1 MNIDYHALLPVEI
14 VAATIL
20 LVLVVDLFLPAR
32 AKAASMWVGFVGVVA
47 ALAAVLS
54 LVGQGRRIAFGG
66 AYVVDAFTL
75 IFQGFFLIAAL
86 VVLLIS
92 YRYLRDG
99 GFYQGEYYFLLLT
112 AFLGCTLMPASR
124 NLLMLFLA
132 LELVSAPGFLLAAFR
147 KSDIK
152 GNEGG
157 LKFFII
163 GVLSTAVMLYGMSL
177 IYGLTGRLE
186 LHAIAQGLAGLT
198 GARETLADLAILFI
212 VVGFAFK
219 VSAVPF
225 QFWAPDTYEGAPVPV
240 AGFLAVASAAAGFAG
255 LLQLMFVAFVG
266 QATFWAPI
274 FAVLSVLTMTL
285 GNLVALRQRQTIR
298 LLAILRDRAV
308 RLHPVAV
315 RARVGERRGQP
326 EVVPGGCRLHL
337 DLRGDEHRRL
347 RGGDRRRRAQAEPAG
362 GGLRGARE
370 DGTLAR
376 RRDDRFHGV
385 ARRRAADRWV
395 LGEARDLRRRD
406 PTRWDRPVARR
417 DHGGQLGDQ
426 RGVLLLDPAGDDLRG
441 ACRGRGPNRH
451 AGAPRLRGG
460 AVDGRDRRDLRAPGR
475 AVQARRALVVGLRRL
490 TAPSRRQAPDLS
502 IARHARSIEGTARGR
517 GGPVM
522 DESSNV
528 QRMIEQARDA
538 MTVRRVFGDPYEK
551 NGVTVIPAARV
562 QGGAGGGGG
571 EGPEGQGS
579 GTGGGFGVNAK
590 PAGAFVVR
598 GDDVDWRPAID
609 VNRIIM
615 GGQLIAAAA
624 LLLAVT
630 VVRAR
635 HRS

>member
-20 LVLVVDLFLPAR
+20 LVLVVDLFLPVR
-32 AKAASMWVGFVGVVA
+32 AKAAAMWVGFIGVGA
-47 ALAAVLS
+47 ALAAVIS
-54 LVGQGRRIAFGG
+54 LVGEGERIVFGG

-75 IFQGFFLIAAL
+75 IFQGFFLIAAM

-186 LHAIAQGLAGLT
+186 LNAIAQGLSGLT
-198 GARETLADLAILFI
+198 GARETLANVAIVF
-212 VVGFAFK
+212 VVIGFAFK

-266 QATFWAPI
+266 QSTFWAPI

-298 LLAILRDRAV
+298 LLAYSGIAQSGYILLPFALVSANASVNQTAFEAAV
-308 RLHPVAV
+308 VYILIYAVMNIGAFAVATAV
-315 RARVGERRGQP
+315 AERRPNLQIEDFSG
-326 EVVPGGCRLHL
+326 L
-337 DLRGDEHRRL
+337 
-347 RGGDRRRRAQAEPAG
+347 AQ
-362 GGLRGARE
+362 
-370 DGTLAR
+370 
-376 RRDDRFHGV
+376 
-385 ARRRAADRWV
+385 
-395 LGEARDLRRRD
+395 
-406 PTRWDRPVARR
+406 
-417 DHGGQLGDQ
+417 
-426 RGVLLLDPAGDDLRG
+426 
-441 ACRGRGPNRH
+441 
-451 AGAPRLRGG
+451 
-460 AVDGRDRRDLRAPGR
+460 
-475 AVQARRALVVGLRRL
+475 
-490 TAPSRRQAPDLS
+490 TAP
-502 IARHARSIEGTARGR
+502 
-517 GGPVM
+517 
-522 DESSNV
+522 
-528 QRMIEQARDA
+528 
-538 MTVRRVFGDPYEK
+538 
-551 NGVTVIPAARV
+551 
-562 QGGAGGGGG
+562 
-571 EGPEGQGS
+571 
-579 GTGGGFGVNAK
+579 
-590 PAGAFVVR
+590 
-598 GDDVDWRPAID
+598 
-609 VNRIIM
+609 
-615 GGQLIAAAA
+615 
-624 LLLAVT
+624 LLAVAMT
-630 VVRAR
+630 AFMVSLAGVPPTGGFWGKVLIFRAAIDFGGWIGPLLASIMVINSVISVGYYFLIPRAMIFEDPAEGETRLATPALLRFVVGISLAAIGVIFIVPNLIFRLGELSSLAFG
-635 HRS
+635 S

>member
-1 MNIDYHALLPVEI
+1 VNIDYHALLPVEI

-54 LVGQGRRIAFGG
+54 LVGQGERIAFGG

-198 GARETLADLAILFI
+198 GPRETLADLAILFI

-298 LLAILRDRAV
+298 LLAYSGIAQSGYILLPFALVSANAAV
-308 RLHPVAV
+308 NQKSFQAAVVYILIYAVMNIGAYAVATAV
-315 RARVGERRGQP
+315 AERKPSLQVEDFAGLAKTAP
-326 EVVPGGCRLHL
+326 LLAVAMTAFMVSLAGVPPTGGFWAKL
-337 DLRGDEHRRL
+337 GIFAAAIQ
-347 RGGDRRRRAQAEPAG
+347 RGGIGPWLAVIMVVNSVISVGYYFLIPRAMIFEEPA
-362 GGLRGARE
+362 E
-370 DGTLAR
+370 DEVRTATPAL
-376 RRDDRFHGV
+376 
-385 ARRRAADRWV
+385 
-395 LGEARDLRRRD
+395 LGF
-406 PTRWDRPVARR
+406 
-417 DHGGQLGDQ
+417 
-426 RGVLLLDPAGDDLRG
+426 
-441 ACRGRGPNRH
+441 
-451 AGAPRLRGG
+451 
-460 AVDGRDRRDLRAPGR
+460 
-475 AVQARRALVVGLRRL
+475 VVGLSMVVIVAIFVLPDALFRL
-490 TAPSRRQAPDLS
+490 GELS
-502 IARHARSIEGTARGR
+502 SLAF
-517 GGPVM
+517 GG
-522 DESSNV
+522 
-528 QRMIEQARDA
+528 
-538 MTVRRVFGDPYEK
+538 
-551 NGVTVIPAARV
+551 
-562 QGGAGGGGG
+562 
-571 EGPEGQGS
+571 
-579 GTGGGFGVNAK
+579 
-590 PAGAFVVR
+590 
-598 GDDVDWRPAID
+598 
-609 VNRIIM
+609 
-615 GGQLIAAAA
+615 
-624 LLLAVT
+624 
-630 VVRAR
+630 
-635 HRS
+635 